1 LKANTETTK
10 QNDPS
15 PRADRVHWSDEYVT
29 AEDSSGNSVAVSMH
43 SQVFEDSEDESYLSD
58 EEEED
63 EEGDIT
69 PFTKFDGA
77 IDIKGSLEGGKRRG
91 KAFEFHDD
99 GMPIRTV
106 TP

>member
-1 LKANTETTK
+1 M
-10 QNDPS
+10 
-15 PRADRVHWSDEYVT
+15 RWRDEYIT
-29 AEDSSGNSVAVSMH
+29 AEDSSGNSVAASMH
-43 SQVFEDSEDESYLSD
+43 SQVFEDSEDDDFISDD

-63 EEGDIT
+63 EEEDIT
-69 PFTKFDGA
+69 PFTRFDGA
-77 IDIKGSLEGGKRRG
+77 IDIKGSLEGGRRRG